1 MLLPIIKKAVSKRL
15 SDESISVREAAVA
28 LIGNYIARSPIAI
41 SGYHSALLPCLSDP
55 GVSVRKRAVKIFQSI
70 LIKNP
75 HYQCRV
81 EVFKELI
88 QRSIDP
94 KEEDS
99 VRDLIDE
106 VLYIL
111 WFRSGTLPIAQAGTL
126 SDANSLTQ
134 PVSIPG
140 VVTPSTPVPPARRKS
155 VQSRSDVTAEQM
167 MEVMQAGNVG
177 SSLEAVLVKLLKGEY
192 GCIANVDRKQS
203 ETTEGFKMDGSECTG
218 IVDSLCELLVVIDE
232 QRDIR
237 PNVGR
242 DISATL
248 KTLAM
253 FATVSPVALL
263 KHFDTIL
270 PYLKADN
277 GVSVEDES
285 GIICATCDL
294 LYRLAPVLDHQTINR
309 QTSISISKDMTK
321 LSYKFGPAVLV
332 STIRL
337 FSTLANQSS
346 NLGHSAIADKL
357 LSLAKTF
364 YSYAMKRH
372 DIDDFSTVNVSSSP

>member
-28 LIGNYIARSPIAI
+28 LVGNYISRSPIAI
-41 SGYHSALLPCLSDP
+41 SGYHSVLIPCLTDP

-70 LIKNP
+70 LVRNP
-75 HYQCRV
+75 HYQHRV
-81 EVFKELI
+81 EVFNVLL
-88 QRSIDP
+88 QRSIDR
-94 KEEDS
+94 KEEES
-99 VRDLIDE
+99 VRDLVDE
-106 VLYIL
+106 VLQTL
-111 WFRSGTLPIAQAGTL
+111 WFRFGTVPIAQQRMM
-126 SDANSLTQ
+126 SE
-134 PVSIPG
+134 PEPSIHPISVPG
-140 VVTPSTPVPPARRKS
+140 VVTPSTPKPSGRRKS
-155 VQSRSDVTAEQM
+155 VQSRFDVTAEQM
-167 MEVMQAGNVG
+167 MEIMQSGIVS
-177 SSLEAVLVKLLKGEY
+177 SSLEAVLIKLLKGEINI
-192 GCIANVDRKQS
+192 GIVGRKQPDS
-203 ETTEGFKMDGSECTG
+203 NEGFELNGNECTE

-253 FATVSPVALL
+253 FGAFSPVSLM
-263 KHFDTIL
+263 KHFNTIL

-277 GVSVEDES
+277 GVSMEDES
-285 GIICATCDL
+285 GIICSTCDI
-294 LYRLAPVLDHQTINR
+294 LYRLAPALDQQTINR

-332 STIRL
+332 STMRA

-346 NLGHSAIADKL
+346 NLGHSAFADKL

-364 YSYAMKRH
+364 YSYAMKRN
-372 DIDDFSTVNVSSSP
+372 DIDDFSSLNVSLTE

>member
-1 MLLPIIKKAVSKRL
+1 MLLPIIKKTVSKRL

-41 SGYHSALLPCLSDP
+41 SGYHSVLLPCLSDP

-70 LIKNP
+70 LTKNP
-75 HYQCRV
+75 HYQGRV
-81 EVFKELI
+81 EVFKELV

-111 WFRSGTLPIAQAGTL
+111 WFRSGTIPIAHKRTL
-126 SDANSLTQ
+126 SDSDSFAQ
-134 PVSIPG
+134 PISIPG
-140 VVTPSTPVPPARRKS
+140 VVTPNTPIPQARRRS
-155 VQSRSDVTAEQM
+155 VQSRSDVSAEQM

-177 SSLEAVLVKLLKGEY
+177 SSLEAVLVKLLQGECC
-192 GCIANVDRKQS
+192 GVANIGRKQP
-203 ETTEGFKMDGSECTG
+203 ETTKGFTTDGSECTD

-277 GVSVEDES
+277 GVSLEDES
-285 GIICATCDL
+285 VIICATCDI
-294 LYRLAPVLDHQTINR
+294 LYRLAPVLDHQTMNR
-309 QTSISISKDMTK
+309 QTSISISKDMAK

-332 STIRL
+332 STIRA

-364 YSYAMKRH
+364 YSYATKRN
-372 DIDDFSTVNVSSSP
+372 DIDDFSTVNVSLTP